1 MSLEDLFGRSSLT
14 KTLDFLLENRFWDY
28 TKTDIANHVGMS
40 RQSMYNKWPIL
51 EKYEIVTPSRKIGST
66 TLYKTNADSP
76 IVKALSELS
85 LKIATHN
92 KGEKAA
98 DEG

>member
-14 KTLDFLLENRFWDY
+14 KVLDFLLENRFWDY

-40 RQSMYNKWPIL
+40 RQSLYNKWPII
-51 EKYEIVTPSRKIGST
+51 EKYEIVLTSRKIGST
-66 TLYKTNADSP
+66 TLYKTNPDSL

-92 KGEKAA
+92 KGGKEA
-98 DEG
+98 EGW